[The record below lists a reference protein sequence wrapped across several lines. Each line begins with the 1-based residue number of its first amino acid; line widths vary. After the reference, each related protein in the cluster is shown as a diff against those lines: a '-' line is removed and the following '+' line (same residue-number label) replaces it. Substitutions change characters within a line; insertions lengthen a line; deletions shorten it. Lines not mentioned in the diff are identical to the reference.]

1 MLQIFIFIDLYFLI
15 LAIIA
20 QVFNPVTELIIPIG
34 ISTKEAKA
42 EMETHPVVVK
52 AKIRKCST

>member
-20 QVFNPVTELIIPIG
+20 QVFNPVTELVIPIG
-34 ISTKEAKA
+34 ISTKEAEA
-42 EMETHPVVVK
+42 EMETRPVVVK
-52 AKIRKCST
+52 AKIRKCSI

>member
-1 MLQIFIFIDLYFLI
+1 MLQIFIFIDLHFLI

-20 QVFNPVTELIIPIG
+20 QVFNPVTELVIPIG

-42 EMETHPVVVK
+42 ETETHAVVVK
-52 AKIRKCST
+52 DKIRKCSI

>member
-20 QVFNPVTELIIPIG
+20 QVFNPVTELVIPIG
-34 ISTKEAKA
+34 ISTKEAEA

-52 AKIRKCST
+52 AKIRKCSI

>member
-1 MLQIFIFIDLYFLI
+1 MLQIFLFIDLYFLI

-20 QVFNPVTELIIPIG
+20 QVFNPVTELVIPIG
-34 ISTKEAKA
+34 ISTKEAEA

-52 AKIRKCST
+52 AKIRKCSI

>member
-20 QVFNPVTELIIPIG
+20 QVFNPVTELVIPIG
-34 ISTKEAKA
+34 ISTKEAEA